1 MPFSHILAQDTAVRT
16 LTRALETNRVHHAYR
31 FEGQRYDCGS
41 AEGFVIA
48 NVAMALERDDVG
60 AAVREFLSKRV

>member
-1 MPFSHILAQDTAVRT
+1 MARLIGQQAF
-16 LTRALETNRVHHAYR
+16 HAYR